1 MAEKCAG
8 FVRELHF
15 GNNINGEDVIIGSNR
30 KGSKILKEHLW
41 AYMCLNGMDLKLKA
55 NGI

>member
-15 GNNINGEDVIIGSNR
+15 GNNINGEDVRIGSNR